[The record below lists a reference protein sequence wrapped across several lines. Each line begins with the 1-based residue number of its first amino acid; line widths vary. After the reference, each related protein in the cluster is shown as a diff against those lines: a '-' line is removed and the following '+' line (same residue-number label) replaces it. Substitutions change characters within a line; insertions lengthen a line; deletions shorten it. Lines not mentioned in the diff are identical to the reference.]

1 MTLDRPH
8 LTELDRKRV
17 VIAYKHLR
25 DLHSRNTH
33 IITVDRHWANKM
45 RLAVRNDETGLWD
58 FKDLSDA
65 YPPVPHTPKRAEFVK
80 INNEK
85 YPKAVDII
93 RSFVR
98 VTASMPIKLDG
109 FPRTRK
115 TGHGLVIDAEK
126 GLVVVSRAIV
136 PYDLCDIT
144 VTIADSIIVD
154 GEVVFLHPLQNYTI
168 IKYDPSLVEAP
179 VQTAKLSTEY
189 IKQGDDTIFFG
200 FNHNYRPVVAK
211 TVVTDITTVGIPA
224 SAATPRYRATNL
236 DAITVDTGLAVQC
249 GSGVLVSEDGTVQA
263 LWLSYLGERS
273 ASTGKDMEY
282 HLGYAVPM
290 MLPIVEQIR
299 KGITPELRIMPVETQ
314 TIQMSQARIMGVAES
329 WIERIEIE
337 NPERHQLFM
346 VRKVDSDYHGLL
358 QESDIILTLNDKLI
372 TRVDDFNVQYHY
384 DVLEAR
390 IVRKKQEMLLQVP
403 TVPTVDL
410 ETRRAIVF
418 CGAILHRPHHAVRQQ
433 ISKIHSGVYI
443 SGRVRGSPAYA
454 YGLSPTN
461 FITHVNGVSTPDLDA
476 FLLEARK
483 IPDNTY
489 FRLKVMTFDNVPWV
503 ATMKK
508 CEHYFPTMEFLKDG
522 LGDKATAGWR
532 RIVLE
537 AEKGGADGLIGEDSV
552 DVGGEAEV
560 AEPGGNM
567 KEQ

>member
-1 MTLDRPH
+1 
-8 LTELDRKRV
+8 
-17 VIAYKHLR
+17 LR
-25 DLHSRNTH
+25 DLHTRNTH
-33 IITVDRHWANKM
+33 IITVDRHWSEKI
-45 RLAVRNDETGLWD
+45 RLAVRNDKTGLWD
-58 FKDLSDA
+58 FTDLASA
-65 YPPVPHTPKRAEFVK
+65 LPPVPHTPKRAEFVK
-80 INNEK
+80 IASEK

-98 VTASMPIKLDG
+98 VTATMPIKLDG

-115 TGHGLVIDAEK
+115 TGYGLVIDAEK
-126 GLVVVSRAIV
+126 GLVVLSRAVV

-154 GEVVFLHPLQNYTI
+154 GEVVFLHPTQNYTI

-179 VQTAKLSTEY
+179 IQAAKLSEEY

-236 DAITVDTGLAVQC
+236 DAITVDTSLAVQC
-249 GSGVLVSEDGTVQA
+249 GSGVLISEDGTVQA
-263 LWLSYLGERS
+263 LWMAYLGERS

-290 MLPIVEQIR
+290 MLPIINQIR
-299 KGITPELRIMPVETQ
+299 QGITPSLRIMSVETQ
-314 TIQMSQARIMGVAES
+314 TIQMSQARIMGVEES
-329 WIERIEIE
+329 WIERIERE

-346 VRKVDSDYHGLL
+346 VRKVDSGYNGNLM
-358 QESDIILTLNDKLI
+358 ESDIILTLNGKLI
-372 TRVDDFNVQYHY
+372 TRVDDLNVQY
-384 DVLEAR
+384 DAEMLDAV
-390 IVRKKQEMLLQVP
+390 IVRKKTELELKVP
-403 TVPTVDL
+403 TVPTADL
-410 ETRRAIVF
+410 ETRRAVVF
-418 CGAILHRPHHAVRQQ
+418 CGAILHRPHQAVRQQ
-433 ISKIHSGVYI
+433 ISKIHSDVYI

-476 FLLEARK
+476 FLREARK

-508 CEHYFPTMEFLKDG
+508 CEHYFPTMEFIKDAKG
-522 LGDKATAGWR
+522 KKETAGWR
-532 RIVLE
+532 RVVLE
-537 AEKGGADGLIGEDSV
+537 AEKGGVDGLIGEESV
-552 DVGGEAEV
+552 DVDAAGGEAEP
-560 AEPGGNM
+560 EDGR
-567 KEQ
+567 